1 MAAPQLQVPPQALDA
16 EMAVLGSMLIQ
27 SEAVEEALNIC
38 GEADFYKDAH
48 RTIFSAIGVLY
59 NAGVAADLV
68 TVGEELRKR
77 NVLGEVGGVAYL
89 SECTHKVA
97 TAAHVKHY
105 AEIVHEKAILRELI
119 NTSTR
124 IISECYSER
133 EPGELLDD
141 AQAQIMLVAQK
152 QSTTGFIEASKLAH
166 EVIEDIEK
174 LHQRKEAVTGVATGF
189 AALDK
194 KTSGFQKGDLILIAA
209 RPSQGKTALALNIAG
224 HVVLEKKQPV
234 AFFSMEMSRSAI
246 MQRLIASEARVN
258 LYEVRSGF
266 FRRDRW
272 THLTNAA
279 ARLSESHLFIDDT
292 PGLSVL
298 EVRSRA
304 RRLATEVKRKGLTLA
319 MVMID
324 YLQLMRGSSKS
335 VESRQQEVAEISRGL
350 KFLARDLNV
359 PVVALSQL
367 SRRVEEKGRTDGKP
381 QLSDLRESGALE
393 QDADLVAFIWREA
406 AAKPSDPSID
416 DSKAEIIIAKQRQ
429 GPTGSIDVRF
439 NRDITRFENLD
450 PEGSEAPSDEPVA
463 SQDSFA

>member
-1 MAAPQLQVPPQALDA
+1 MAAPSLQVPPQALEA

-27 SEAVEEALNIC
+27 SEAVEEALNAC
-38 GEADFYKDAH
+38 SENDFYKDAH
-48 RTIFSAIGVLY
+48 KAIYNAIATLY

-68 TVGEELRKR
+68 TVGEELRR
-77 NVLGEVGGVAYL
+77 RGALSDVGGVAYL

-119 NTSTR
+119 ATSTK

-141 AQAQIMLVAQK
+141 AQAQIMTVAQK
-152 QSTTGFIEASKLAH
+152 QATTGFVEASTLAG
-166 EVIEDIEK
+166 EVLHDIEK
-174 LHQRKEAVTGVATGF
+174 LHQRKEAVTGVPTGF
-189 AALDK
+189 VQLDK

-209 RPSQGKTALALNIAG
+209 RPSQGKTALSLNIAG
-224 HVVLEKKQPV
+224 HVVLERKMPV

-279 ARLSESHLFIDDT
+279 ARLSESPLYIDDT

-298 EVRSRA
+298 EVRSRS
-304 RRLATEVKRKGLTLA
+304 RRLATELKRKGQKLQ

-324 YLQLMRGSSKS
+324 YLQLMRGASKR

-367 SRRVEEKGRTDGKP
+367 SRRVEEKGRADGKP

-393 QDADLVAFIWREA
+393 QDADLVAFIYREA
-406 AAKPSDPSID
+406 AAKPGDPTID
-416 DSKAEIIIAKQRQ
+416 ESKAEIIIAKQRQ
-429 GPTGSIDVRF
+429 GPTGSVEVRF

-450 PEGSEAPSDEPVA
+450 PEGAEPDEEPVA